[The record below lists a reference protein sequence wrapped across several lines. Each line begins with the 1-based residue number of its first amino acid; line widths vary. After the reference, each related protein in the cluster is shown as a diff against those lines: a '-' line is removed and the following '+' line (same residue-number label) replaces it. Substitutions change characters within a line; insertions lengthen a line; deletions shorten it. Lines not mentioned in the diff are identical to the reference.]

1 MAVVCR
7 WVDVPATTSKRHGP
21 TSEHSSPRVSGRWR
35 EASEALD
42 AAREDAAAHHEVQSM
57 YNRVTCPGARHA
69 NCGPEVQGGQRAADV
84 ATSCRSQGR
93 WRSARARRHR
103 SDTPRTA
110 RKAARGARMLRLTP
124 RLSLTSGPY
133 PNVAQ
138 SRRTAAADQREEK
151 PMMLIGTGANGTPRG
166 EPGETSQHT
175 NNTWGSGPQTTCSS
189 SPTLP
194 AFLLTAILAAS
205 PPEARR

>member
-1 MAVVCR
+1 MDAKLFLGLQF
-7 WVDVPATTSKRHGP
+7 VDDFSPALLGDH
-21 TSEHSSPRVSGRWR
+21 
-35 EASEALD
+35 
-42 AAREDAAAHHEVQSM
+42 ARS
-57 YNRVTCPGARHA
+57 T
-69 NCGPEVQGGQRAADV
+69 
-84 ATSCRSQGR
+84 
-93 WRSARARRHR
+93 
-103 SDTPRTA
+103 RTA

-175 NNTWGSGPQTTCSS
+175 NNTRGSGAVGTTSTRHGPTSEHS
-189 SPTLP
+189 SPRVSGRWREASGAPDAAREDAAAHHEVQTMYNRVTCPGARHANCGP
-194 AFLLTAILAAS
+194 AV
-205 PPEARR
+205 